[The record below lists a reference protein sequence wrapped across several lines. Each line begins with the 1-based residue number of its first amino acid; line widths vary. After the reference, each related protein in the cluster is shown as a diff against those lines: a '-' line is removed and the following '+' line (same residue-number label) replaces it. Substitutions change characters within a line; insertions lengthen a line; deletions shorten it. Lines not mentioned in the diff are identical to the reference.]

1 MNLHDGF
8 NAEKIQN
15 GIAALRGGEA
25 AFAGRLAVK
34 SDRLLSVLLLLQSKG
49 RVTEREL
56 AERLEVSRRTIH
68 RDLEALSASR
78 VPVVALRG
86 SQGGWELEKGWRT
99 QVPGLD
105 EAELRAL
112 LMAQPRVIGH
122 SRLAAAAESALN
134 KVMAALPGPMREQAV
149 AMRERLH
156 VDPTGWWE
164 TGEDLSMLS
173 IVQDAV
179 ARQRQLA
186 FDYVRADGQRSA
198 RTVDPLG
205 LVAKGTSWYLVARG
219 TSGLRTFRV
228 SRMSGATVL
237 ANGFE
242 RPAKFDLAGYW
253 ARTTAELAGRR
264 KSFPVVLGLA
274 PAAAHM
280 LTARCHASP
289 IELPSGAGPIP
300 DDWVTLRAEF
310 DDEEFARFVVLGL
323 GTRAQA
329 IEPLEFRRSIQ
340 EEARR
345 VAEGGSHAPQKNP
358 HATA

>member
-1 MNLHDGF
+1 M
-8 NAEKIQN
+8 
-15 GIAALRGGEA
+15 
-25 AFAGRLAVK
+25 K
-34 SDRLLSVLLLLQSKG
+34 SDRLLSVLLLLQARG

-56 AERLEVSRRTIH
+56 AERLEVSQRTIH
-68 RDLEALSASR
+68 RDLEALSAAR

-112 LMAQPRVIGH
+112 LMAQPRAVGH
-122 SRLAAAAESALN
+122 PRLAAAAESALN
-134 KVMAALPGPMREQAV
+134 KLMAALPGPMREQAA

-156 VDPTGWWE
+156 IDPTGWWE

-205 LVAKGTSWYLVARG
+205 LVAKGTTWYLVARG
-219 TSGLRTFRV
+219 AAGLRTFRV

-237 ANGFE
+237 GRGFE
-242 RPAKFDLAGYW
+242 RPAKFDLAAYW
-253 ARTTAELAGRR
+253 ANTTTELEGRR
-264 KSFPVVLGLA
+264 RRFSVVLALA
-274 PAAAHM
+274 PGAAQM
-280 LTARCHASP
+280 LAPRCPMTAVESP
-289 IELPSGAGPIP
+289 EAAGPIP
-300 DDWVTLRAEF
+300 EGWLTMRAEF
-310 DDEEFARFVVLGL
+310 DDEGFARFVVLGL
-323 GTRAQA
+323 GSRARA
-329 IEPLEFRRSIQ
+329 LEPEEFCRTIQ
-340 EEARR
+340 EEAQSVAGLPPRR
-345 VAEGGSHAPQKNP
+345 SKAKIAR
-358 HATA
+358 ATV